1 MKDDRI
7 YLLHIRECVGYIRD
21 FTAAGYAEF
30 LSDRKTQD
38 AVLRNLQTLAES
50 ATRLSVPLR
59 GRYTNVDWR
68 GIAGFR
74 NVLAHDYLGTNLERV
89 WSIVERDLPVL
100 STAVEAALA
109 TGANANDGS

>member
-1 MKDDRI
+1 MKDDRVC
-7 YLLHIRECVGYIRD
+7 LLHVRECVAYIRE
-21 FTAAGYAEF
+21 FIAAGRAEF

-50 ATRLSVPLR
+50 ATRLSPPLR
-59 GRYTNVDWR
+59 EHYPDVDWR

-89 WSIVERDLPVL
+89 WTIVERDLPVL
-100 STAVEAALA
+100 STAIEAALA
-109 TGANANDGS
+109 SGAHARDGS